1 MEPHRDFRAIL
12 EDSSIDPVVVYYWG
26 YMYDLS
32 NDYMLDYLERHGIS
46 FPQTRV
52 IEIGAA
58 EGGNLCAMAERNALE
73 LVGTDIA
80 EERLRSAR
88 TIARVLDLDITYTS
102 NDIIYQE
109 QPPEWVGHF
118 DLALLRDVIEHLD
131 DAETALR
138 NIGKLLRPGGT
149 LYVTFPP
156 WYSPFGGHQ
165 QLLVN
170 GASRIPWVHLLPG
183 PLFERAIASGRAN
196 DVVEV
201 RRLREIRMTTTKFRR
216 AARGAGYEIE
226 DERLFL
232 IRPVFRSKFGL
243 PPIGANLLRPIPGLR
258 DMLALEAGYVLRKRE
273 NDCTETTQRTEKK

>member
-1 MEPHRDFRAIL
+1 MNTQTNDSARARL
-12 EDSSIDPVVVYYWG
+12 ERAGIDPVDIYYWG

-32 NDYMLDYLERHGIS
+32 HDYVIDYLERHGIAIAGS
-46 FPQTRV
+46 RIV
-52 IEIGAA
+52 EIGSA
-58 EGGNLCAMAERNALE
+58 EGGNLCAMAERGAAE

-80 EERLRSAR
+80 EVRLQSAAR
-88 TIARVLDLDITYTS
+88 IATALGHDITYST
-102 NDIIYQE
+102 NDIIYEE
-109 QPPEWVGHF
+109 QPREWVGHF

-138 NIGKLLRPGGT
+138 NIRKLLRPGGY

-170 GASRIPWVHLLPG
+170 GISKIPYVHFLPR
-183 PLFERAIASGRAN
+183 PLFERAIANGRAA

-201 RRLREIRMTTTKFRR
+201 RRLRAIRMTIAKFRR
-216 AARGAGYEIE
+216 AARAAGYRLA
-226 DERLFL
+226 DEKLFF

-243 PPIGANLLRPIPGLR
+243 RPIGANLLKPFPGVR
-258 DMLALEAGYVLRKRE
+258 DLLALEAGYLLKNEGASGEAGRE
-273 NDCTETTQRTEKK
+273 

>member
-1 MEPHRDFRAIL
+1 MVPHRDFRALL

-32 NDYMLDYLERHGIS
+32 NDYMLDYLERQGIS
-46 FPQTRV
+46 FPETRV

-58 EGGNLCAMAERNALE
+58 EGGNLCAMAQRGALE

-88 TIARVLDLDITYTS
+88 KIARILELPITYTS

-109 QPPEWVGHF
+109 QPEEWVGHF

-131 DAETALR
+131 DAEIALR
-138 NIGKLLRPGGT
+138 NIGKLLRPGGI

-170 GASRIPWVHLLPG
+170 RVSRIPWIHVLPR
-183 PLFERAIASGRAN
+183 PLFEKAIASGRPN

-201 RRLREIRMTTTKFRR
+201 RRLRDIRMTTTKFRR
-216 AARGAGYEIE
+216 AAERAGYDLV
-226 DERLFL
+226 DEQLFL

-243 PPIGANLLRPIPGLR
+243 RPISANLLRRIPGLR
-258 DMLALEAGYVLRKRE
+258 DVFALEAGYILRKQNELIRE
-273 NDCTETTQRTEKK
+273 

>member
-1 MEPHRDFRAIL
+1 MVPHRDFRALL

-32 NDYMLDYLERHGIS
+32 NDYMLDYLERQGIS
-46 FPQTRV
+46 FPETRV

-58 EGGNLCAMAERNALE
+58 EGGNLCAMAQRGALE

-88 TIARVLDLDITYTS
+88 KIARILELPITYTS

-109 QPPEWVGHF
+109 QPEEWVGHF

-131 DAETALR
+131 DAEIALR

-156 WYSPFGGHQ
+156 G
-165 QLLVN
+165 
-170 GASRIPWVHLLPG
+170 
-183 PLFERAIASGRAN
+183 
-196 DVVEV
+196 
-201 RRLREIRMTTTKFRR
+201 T
-216 AARGAGYEIE
+216 
-226 DERLFL
+226 
-232 IRPVFRSKFGL
+232 
-243 PPIGANLLRPIPGLR
+243 PPSA
-258 DMLALEAGYVLRKRE
+258 VTSS
-273 NDCTETTQRTEKK
+273 CW

>member
-1 MEPHRDFRAIL
+1 MIPHRDFRSFL

-32 NDYMLDYLERHGIS
+32 NDYMLDYLERQGIS
-46 FPQTRV
+46 FPETRV

-58 EGGNLCAMAERNALE
+58 EGGNLCAMAQRGAKE

-88 TIARVLDLDITYTS
+88 KIARILELPITYTS

-109 QPPEWVGHF
+109 QPPEWIGHF

-131 DAETALR
+131 DAEVALR

-170 GASRIPWVHLLPG
+170 GASRIPWIHVLPRA
-183 PLFERAIASGRAN
+183 LFERAIASGRPN

-216 AARGAGYEIE
+216 AASLAGYDLI
-226 DERLFL
+226 DEQLFF

-243 PPIGANLLRPIPGLR
+243 RPISANLLRRFPGLR
-258 DMLALEAGYVLRKRE
+258 DVFALEAGYVLRKRDSDDE
-273 NDCTETTQRTEKK
+273 RQIRE

>member
-1 MEPHRDFRAIL
+1 MNFRDTLNA
-12 EDSSIDPVVVYYWG
+12 SSVDPIVIYYWG

-32 NDYMLDYLERHGIS
+32 HDYVMDYLESHGAPI
-46 FPQTRV
+46 RDAAIV
-52 IEIGAA
+52 EIGCA
-58 EGGNLCAMAERNALE
+58 EGGNLCAMSERGAAE

-80 EERLRSAR
+80 EFRLESAR
-88 TIARVLDLDITYTS
+88 EIADILDLDIKYSS
-102 NDIIYQE
+102 NDIIYHE
-109 QPPEWVGHF
+109 QPKEWLGHF

-138 NIGKLLRPGGT
+138 NIRKLLKPNGS

-165 QLLVN
+165 QLLMN
-170 GASRIPWVHLLPG
+170 KPGKLPFLHFL
-183 PLFERAIASGRAN
+183 PKALFEKAIQSGRPE

-216 AARGAGYEIE
+216 AALRAGFYID
-226 DERLFL
+226 DERLFF

-243 PPIGANLLRPIPGLR
+243 RPVGANVLKPIPGLR
-258 DMLALEAGYVLRKRE
+258 DLLALEAGYLLRNKG
-273 NDCTETTQRTEKK
+273 